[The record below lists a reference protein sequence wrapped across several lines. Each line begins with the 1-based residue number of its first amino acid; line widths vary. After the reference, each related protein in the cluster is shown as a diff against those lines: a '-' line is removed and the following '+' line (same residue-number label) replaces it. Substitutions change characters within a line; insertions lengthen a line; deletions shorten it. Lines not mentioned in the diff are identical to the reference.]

1 MEVRIDAM
9 CGRYAQT
16 LGAEEIV
23 ESFDLAGSTLD
34 QSLPLNWNIAPT
46 SEIYIIRSEPIFVIV
61 RINFLESWSS
71 GPSWADPNAS
81 HSSSS

>member
-1 MEVRIDAM
+1 M

-23 ESFDLAGSTLD
+23 ERFELAGSTLD

-46 SEIYIIRSEPIFVIV
+46 NDIYIIRNESDS
-61 RINFLESWSS
+61 RILDS
-71 GPSWADPNAS
+71 A
-81 HSSSS
+81 